1 MGFDRSDHRRHRRP
15 MLFRGRSSPGTGV
28 FSAFNIYAMT
38 GYNIALVVLICLCIA
53 AGGGYLHLRRRLART
68 RFAEGIVRAM
78 PDVIFLVDDRL
89 VIRDIINNQHKTL
102 SAPVSSLIGR
112 PVTEALTPESARQ
125 VAGNIRSALSDDKVH
140 TDRYAVRHKAG
151 PRYYEGRYKRIGPN
165 LVVCFERDVTEQHID
180 LTTLQQ
186 SEQLLNAVLD
196 NMPMPLIV
204 KDIDDDLKYVFW
216 NKRCE
221 EQGGYTREQII
232 GRTDLEIY
240 GRERGSRYREID
252 RRIIS
257 EKGSYKGEE
266 IYTTPDGVKHV
277 SIVNKNV
284 VSNNL
289 HHWLLATRWDIS
301 DLIRT
306 QDELLRAKE
315 EVEKTQA
322 MNQLILD
329 HSDNGLVFLSP
340 DFIVEWENVGKYSH
354 HPRAARY
361 KKGVCC
367 YRNIRDQESP
377 CPECVVRKAM
387 LSGQREK
394 KSASLEGIDIEMT
407 ATPVF
412 DTAADRHTLRGVVLK
427 YEDVSLQRQ
436 AARELQAAKEAAE
449 KSDRLKSLFLSN
461 MSHEIRTPL
470 NAIIGFSELL
480 AQTDDPQERQ
490 EYAGIVSRNN
500 ELLLQ
505 LINDILDLSKI
516 EANTLDFVLAET
528 DVRGLMRTLELSSRQ
543 KSLRPEVEIRFV
555 TEEVPCM
562 LRTDQNRFMQLMTNL
577 LGNAMKFTEQGS
589 IRFGYELLPDGTW
602 RFFVTDTGRGIP
614 AEKIGEVFKRFV
626 KLDAFTNGTGLGL
639 AICQH
644 IGERLGGRIGV
655 ESEQGRGSTFW
666 FTLPGQETKPGK
678 ETEA

>member
-1 MGFDRSDHRRHRRP
+1 MKPDSPYRPDPDAEKNGRCRDAAPPSLPLPDCLSDRLLNAMQTSLIFFDARGTISRTNDQARSDLHEAEELTGRNLSDLLAVVLRNSDILPDLMARFDDQATEQVKLPPDTFIRRNDRRAQFFVSGCISRLDCGNFLLSFRNIVEELTQES
-15 MLFRGRSSPGTGV
+15 LFK
-28 FSAFNIYAMT
+28 
-38 GYNIALVVLICLCIA
+38 IALSPTRIFPWIYDFEMGTMLIDPRYFEYTGIESA
-53 AGGGYLHLRRRLART
+53 DHTMTVETFTERLHPDDRAHVGHTLSLHMNGEHYPYPVPFRLRRGDGRYEWFEAQSTYLGDV
-68 RFAEGIVRAM
+68 EGIPYRIVGTCMSTQAHK
-78 PDVIFLVDDRL
+78 
-89 VIRDIINNQHKTL
+89 DIE
-102 SAPVSSLIGR
+102 
-112 PVTEALTPESARQ
+112 EALTLAR
-125 VAGNIRSALSDDKVH
+125 DK
-140 TDRYAVRHKAG
+140 A
-151 PRYYEGRYKRIGPN
+151 
-165 LVVCFERDVTEQHID
+165 EQ
-180 LTTLQQ
+180 
-186 SEQLLNAVLD
+186 
-196 NMPMPLIV
+196 
-204 KDIDDDLKYVFW
+204 
-216 NKRCE
+216 
-221 EQGGYTREQII
+221 
-232 GRTDLEIY
+232 
-240 GRERGSRYREID
+240 
-252 RRIIS
+252 
-257 EKGSYKGEE
+257 
-266 IYTTPDGVKHV
+266 
-277 SIVNKNV
+277 
-284 VSNNL
+284 
-289 HHWLLATRWDIS
+289 
-301 DLIRT
+301 
-306 QDELLRAKE
+306 
-315 EVEKTQA
+315 
-322 MNQLILD
+322 
-329 HSDNGLVFLSP
+329 
-340 DFIVEWENVGKYSH
+340 
-354 HPRAARY
+354 
-361 KKGVCC
+361 
-367 YRNIRDQESP
+367 
-377 CPECVVRKAM
+377 
-387 LSGQREK
+387 
-394 KSASLEGIDIEMT
+394 
-407 ATPVF
+407 
-412 DTAADRHTLRGVVLK
+412 
-427 YEDVSLQRQ
+427 
-436 AARELQAAKEAAE
+436 
-449 KSDRLKSLFLSN
+449 SDRLKSAFLAN

-644 IGERLGGRIGV
+644 IVERLGGRIGV

>member
-1 MGFDRSDHRRHRRP
+1 
-15 MLFRGRSSPGTGV
+15 
-28 FSAFNIYAMT
+28 
-38 GYNIALVVLICLCIA
+38 
-53 AGGGYLHLRRRLART
+53 
-68 RFAEGIVRAM
+68 
-78 PDVIFLVDDRL
+78 
-89 VIRDIINNQHKTL
+89 
-102 SAPVSSLIGR
+102 
-112 PVTEALTPESARQ
+112 
-125 VAGNIRSALSDDKVH
+125 
-140 TDRYAVRHKAG
+140 
-151 PRYYEGRYKRIGPN
+151 
-165 LVVCFERDVTEQHID
+165 
-180 LTTLQQ
+180 
-186 SEQLLNAVLD
+186 
-196 NMPMPLIV
+196 
-204 KDIDDDLKYVFW
+204 
-216 NKRCE
+216 
-221 EQGGYTREQII
+221 
-232 GRTDLEIY
+232 
-240 GRERGSRYREID
+240 
-252 RRIIS
+252 
-257 EKGSYKGEE
+257 
-266 IYTTPDGVKHV
+266 
-277 SIVNKNV
+277 
-284 VSNNL
+284 
-289 HHWLLATRWDIS
+289 
-301 DLIRT
+301 
-306 QDELLRAKE
+306 
-315 EVEKTQA
+315 
-322 MNQLILD
+322 
-329 HSDNGLVFLSP
+329 
-340 DFIVEWENVGKYSH
+340 
-354 HPRAARY
+354 
-361 KKGVCC
+361 
-367 YRNIRDQESP
+367 
-377 CPECVVRKAM
+377 M

-394 KSASLEGIDIEMT
+394 KSASLEGIDIEIT

-412 DTAADRHTLRGVVLK
+412 DTADDQRTLRGVVLK

-543 KSLRPEVEIRFV
+543 KSLRPAVEIRFV

-589 IRFGYELLPDGTW
+589 IRFGYELLPDRTW

-644 IGERLGGRIGV
+644 IVERLGGRIGV

-666 FTLPGQETKPGK
+666 FTLPGQETKPEK
-678 ETEA
+678 KTEA

>member
-1 MGFDRSDHRRHRRP
+1 
-15 MLFRGRSSPGTGV
+15 
-28 FSAFNIYAMT
+28 MT

-53 AGGGYLHLRRRLART
+53 AGGGYLRLRRRLART
-68 RFAEGIVRAM
+68 RFAERIVRAM

-186 SEQLLNAVLD
+186 SEQLLSAVLD

-252 RRIIS
+252 RRIIA

-470 NAIIGFSELL
+470 NAIVGFSDLL
-480 AQTDDPQERQ
+480 AAEEQPDREESR
-490 EYAGIVSRNN
+490 EYAA
-500 ELLLQ
+500 
-505 LINDILDLSKI
+505 LINRNCNHLLTLVSDVLDLSRI
-516 EANTLDFVLAET
+516 ETGAMEYNFSEQSLGRLLTEIHLNQQPLMPEGVAFNLLLPADDAVIET
-528 DVRGLMRTLELSSRQ
+528 DALRLRQ
-543 KSLRPEVEIRFV
+543 V
-555 TEEVPCM
+555 M
-562 LRTDQNRFMQLMTNL
+562 GNL
-577 LGNAMKFTEQGS
+577 LNNAAKFTSEGH
-589 IRFGYELLPDGTW
+589 IDLGFLPSRD
-602 RFFVTDTGRGIP
+602 RKKVRLFVTDTGRGIP
-614 AEKIGEVFKRFV
+614 PEEFDKIFERFYKIDPFV
-626 KLDAFTNGTGLGL
+626 QGAGLGL
-639 AICQH
+639 SLCKTIAGH
-644 IGERLGGRIGV
+644 LGGTITVSSAPGA
-655 ESEQGRGSTFW
+655 GSR
-666 FTLPGQETKPGK
+666 FTLLLPLKRQDIHTVPNS
-678 ETEA
+678 

>member
-1 MGFDRSDHRRHRRP
+1 
-15 MLFRGRSSPGTGV
+15 
-28 FSAFNIYAMT
+28 MT

-53 AGGGYLHLRRRLART
+53 AGGGYLRLRRRLART
-68 RFAEGIVRAM
+68 RFAERIVRAM

-186 SEQLLNAVLD
+186 SEQLLSAVLD

-252 RRIIS
+252 RRIIA

-407 ATPVF
+407 APRFSTQPP
-412 DTAADRHTLRGVVLK
+412 TGTRSGAWCSSTRTSRSSGRPRASCRPLR
-427 YEDVSLQRQ
+427 RPP
-436 AARELQAAKEAAE
+436 
-449 KSDRLKSLFLSN
+449 KSP
-461 MSHEIRTPL
+461 T
-470 NAIIGFSELL
+470 G
-480 AQTDDPQERQ
+480 
-490 EYAGIVSRNN
+490 
-500 ELLLQ
+500 
-505 LINDILDLSKI
+505 
-516 EANTLDFVLAET
+516 
-528 DVRGLMRTLELSSRQ
+528 SSR
-543 KSLRPEVEIRFV
+543 SSSP
-555 TEEVPCM
+555 T
-562 LRTDQNRFMQLMTNL
+562 
-577 LGNAMKFTEQGS
+577 
-589 IRFGYELLPDGTW
+589 
-602 RFFVTDTGRGIP
+602 
-614 AEKIGEVFKRFV
+614 
-626 KLDAFTNGTGLGL
+626 
-639 AICQH
+639 
-644 IGERLGGRIGV
+644 
-655 ESEQGRGSTFW
+655 
-666 FTLPGQETKPGK
+666 
-678 ETEA
+678 

>member
-1 MGFDRSDHRRHRRP
+1 

-289 HHWLLATRWDIS
+289 HHWLQIG
-301 DLIRT
+301 
-306 QDELLRAKE
+306 RA
-315 EVEKTQA
+315 
-322 MNQLILD
+322 
-329 HSDNGLVFLSP
+329 S
-340 DFIVEWENVGKYSH
+340 
-354 HPRAARY
+354 
-361 KKGVCC
+361 C
-367 YRNIRDQESP
+367 
-377 CPECVVRKAM
+377 
-387 LSGQREK
+387 RER
-394 KSASLEGIDIEMT
+394 
-407 ATPVF
+407 V
-412 DTAADRHTLRGVVLK
+412 
-427 YEDVSLQRQ
+427 
-436 AARELQAAKEAAE
+436 
-449 KSDRLKSLFLSN
+449 
-461 MSHEIRTPL
+461 
-470 NAIIGFSELL
+470 
-480 AQTDDPQERQ
+480 
-490 EYAGIVSRNN
+490 
-500 ELLLQ
+500 
-505 LINDILDLSKI
+505 
-516 EANTLDFVLAET
+516 
-528 DVRGLMRTLELSSRQ
+528 
-543 KSLRPEVEIRFV
+543 
-555 TEEVPCM
+555 
-562 LRTDQNRFMQLMTNL
+562 
-577 LGNAMKFTEQGS
+577 
-589 IRFGYELLPDGTW
+589 
-602 RFFVTDTGRGIP
+602 
-614 AEKIGEVFKRFV
+614 
-626 KLDAFTNGTGLGL
+626 
-639 AICQH
+639 
-644 IGERLGGRIGV
+644 
-655 ESEQGRGSTFW
+655 
-666 FTLPGQETKPGK
+666 
-678 ETEA
+678 

>member
-1 MGFDRSDHRRHRRP
+1 
-15 MLFRGRSSPGTGV
+15 
-28 FSAFNIYAMT
+28 MT

-53 AGGGYLHLRRRLART
+53 AGGGYLRLRRRLAHT

-78 PDVIFLVDDRL
+78 PDVIFLIDDRL

-102 SAPVSSLIGR
+102 SSPAPSLIGR
-112 PVTEALTPESARQ
+112 PVTEALTPESAPQ

-140 TDRYAVRHKAG
+140 TDRYAVRHTEG
-151 PRYYEGRYKRIGPN
+151 SRYYEGRYKRIGPN
-165 LVVCFERDVTEQHID
+165 LVACFERDVTEQHID

-186 SEQLLNAVLD
+186 SEQLLSAVLD

-232 GRTDLEIY
+232 GHTDLEIY

-252 RRIIS
+252 RHIIA

-394 KSASLEGIDIEMT
+394 KSASLEGIDIEIT

-412 DTAADRHTLRGVVLK
+412 DTADDQRTLRGVVLK

-543 KSLRPEVEIRFV
+543 KSLRPAVEIRFV

-589 IRFGYELLPDGTW
+589 IRFGYELLPDRTW

-644 IGERLGGRIGV
+644 IVERLGGRIGV

-666 FTLPGQETKPGK
+666 FTLPGQETKPEK
-678 ETEA
+678 KTEA

>member
-1 MGFDRSDHRRHRRP
+1 MNET
-15 MLFRGRSSPGTGV
+15 LL
-28 FSAFNIYAMT
+28 
-38 GYNIALVVLICLCIA
+38 ALVALLTCLCAVGA
-53 AGGGYLHLRRRLART
+53 AYLLRLRRRLARL
-68 RFAEGIVRAM
+68 RPADEIVRAI
-78 PDVIFLVDDRL
+78 PDVLFLVDDEL
-89 VIRDIINNQHKTL
+89 MIREVINNRSKIL
-102 SAPVSSLIGR
+102 SAPVSSLVGR
-112 PVTEALTPESARQ
+112 LFTEALTPDSAVQ
-125 VAGNIRSALSDDKVH
+125 VADSIRQALADGQVH
-140 TDRYAVRHKAG
+140 TGRYAVQHASG
-151 PRYYEGRYKRIGPN
+151 ARYYESCYKRVRPN
-165 LVVCFERDVTEQHID
+165 LVACFERDVTEQHID
-180 LTTLQQ
+180 LKILQQ

-221 EQGGYTREQII
+221 EQGGYTREQIV
-232 GRTDLEIY
+232 GHTDLEIY
-240 GRERGSRYREID
+240 GDERGSRYREID
-252 RRIIS
+252 RRIIA
-257 EKGSYKGEE
+257 EKGSYTGQE
-266 IYTTPDGVKHV
+266 IYVTPDGVKHV
-277 SIVNKNV
+277 SIVNKHV

-315 EVEKTQA
+315 EVEKAQA

-340 DFIVEWENVGKYSH
+340 DFIVEWENVGKYSA

-367 YRNIRDQESP
+367 YRNIRDQERP
-377 CPECVVRKAM
+377 CPECVVQKAM
-387 LSGQREK
+387 HSEQKEK
-394 KSASLEGIDIEMT
+394 KSASIEGIDIELT

-412 DTAADRHTLRGVVLK
+412 DTRPQGRTLRGVVLK
-427 YEDVSLQRQ
+427 YEDVTRQRQ

-480 AQTDDPQERQ
+480 AQTDDPAERQ
-490 EYAGIVSRNN
+490 EYAAIVGRNN

-516 EANTLDFVLAET
+516 EANTLEFVLVQT
-528 DVRGLMRTLELSSRQ
+528 DVTGLMRTLELSTRQ
-543 KSLRPEVEIRFV
+543 KSNRPGVEIRFE
-555 TEEVPCM
+555 TDEEPCTI
-562 LRTDQNRFMQLMTNL
+562 LTDQNRFMQVMTNL

-589 IRFGYELLPDGTW
+589 IRFGYRRQADAAW
-602 RFFVTDTGRGIP
+602 RFYVTDTGRGIP
-614 AEKIGEVFKRFV
+614 AGKIGDVFKRFV

-639 AICQH
+639 AISQH
-644 IGERLGGRIGV
+644 IVERLGGRIGV
-655 ESEQGRGSTFW
+655 ESREGEGSTFW
-666 FTLPGQETKPGK
+666 FTLPDHTPETAG
-678 ETEA
+678 